1 VGDGFNMINSEAV
14 VQFANRNEVDRV
26 TIHQSTGIDHKTI
39 DDHAVIR
46 SHCQVAVGQ
55 GEYLD
60 GRPRPLDPLSLP
72 CCAKRPQMRPAPAK
86 QTS

>member
-46 SHCQVAVGQ
+46 SHCQVAGS
-55 GEYLD
+55 
-60 GRPRPLDPLSLP
+60 PLIALLCKTTPDEA
-72 CCAKRPQMRPAPAK
+72 CASKTDLVRLAA
-86 QTS
+86 